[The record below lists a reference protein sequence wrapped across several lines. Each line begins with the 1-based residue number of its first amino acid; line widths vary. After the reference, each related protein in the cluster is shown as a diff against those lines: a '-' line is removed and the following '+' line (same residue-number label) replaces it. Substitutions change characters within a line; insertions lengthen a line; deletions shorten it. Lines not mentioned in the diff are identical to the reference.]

1 MSGQGWDRETEGRG
15 GRRESSS
22 PRHHVITNVWMFTPV
37 VPTYPTSNTLLISF
51 LQSSDAEIL
60 VTKPRLSMQVGTETC
75 KKNLCVQHVHVL
87 TELPF
92 LHTTIAG
99 CATMAPFTYIVG
111 EGVFMYSTV
120 LHTCR

>member
-1 MSGQGWDRETEGRG
+1 
-15 GRRESSS
+15 
-22 PRHHVITNVWMFTPV
+22 
-37 VPTYPTSNTLLISF
+37 
-51 LQSSDAEIL
+51 
-60 VTKPRLSMQVGTETC
+60 MQVGTETC

-120 LHTCR
+120 LHTVLHSTTHLQIKLHYSQNKQNYSQKLQ